1 MVKIIKRRDFYM
13 NEEVNKTTE
22 KKTKKKIFLTLSY
35 IAKENSYAIC

>member
-22 KKTKKKIFLTLSY
+22 KKTKKNFF
-35 IAKENSYAIC
+35 